1 MAPENR
7 YVITYEGLTD
17 DLIGAE
23 VTKGLNEFLGKAE
36 GVDPI
41 DRDSV
46 ACVWRAVVK
55 NQPPEQQKEQIEKLQ
70 KAKAGNESELGGKV
84 KTAAAPAAPIV
95 SAENSLGSAPNV
107 ANAAPAKEMSAAALV
122 EMKAEPA
129 ASQFEQVGEKKVWN
143 GDEKS
148 LQTMYLDQTQQ
159 QFQQLQGIGL
169 QMSSAETQQM
179 AQQLPAGN
187 QQQQF
192 YQQMPAAESQMM
204 FQQPQQ
210 IMSAESQMFQQ
221 PVPIES
227 QMQYQQPQTQQ
238 QQYGQYP
245 QMQQYQQPQMQYQP
259 MQTQFEPGNLRHRR
273 LDPGHHDSQRKG
285 PNVPRPYTQKQLELM
300 MQMLK
305 ELGDR
310 YSDDVRLNN
319 IMKGYYEKVEKAR
332 DELVAGAGGVKE
344 PAGGFF

>member
-1 MAPENR
+1 MSPENR
-7 YVITYEGLTD
+7 YVMTYEGLTD
-17 DLIGAE
+17 DLIGPE

-46 ACVWRAVVK
+46 PCVWKAVVK

-70 KAKAGNESELGGKV
+70 KAKAGNESELGGKA
-84 KTAAAPAAPIV
+84 KTAAAPEV
-95 SAENSLGSAPNV
+95 SAGKSLGSAPNV
-107 ANAAPAKEMSAAALV
+107 ANAAPALEMNANTPI
-122 EMKAEPA
+122 EMKSEPA
-129 ASQFEQVGEKKVWN
+129 ARQFEQAGEKNMWH

-148 LQTMYLDQTQQ
+148 LQTMYFDQTQQ

-169 QMSSAETQQM
+169 QMPAAGSSFQK
-179 AQQLPAGN
+179 LPAGN

-192 YQQMPAAESQMM
+192 SQQMPAAESQM
-204 FQQPQQ
+204 FQQTQK
-210 IMSAESQMFQQ
+210 MTYEGQMFQQ
-221 PVPIES
+221 PMQT
-227 QMQYQQPQTQQ
+227 QMQYQSPRMKQ

-245 QMQQYQQPQMQYQP
+245 EMQQYQQPLMQYQP
-259 MQTQFEPGNLRHRR
+259 MQMQYEPGNLRHRR

-310 YSDDVRLNN
+310 YSDDVRMSN
-319 IMKGYYEKVEKAR
+319 IMKGYYEQVEKAR
-332 DELVAGAGGVKE
+332 IEVVAAAGGGGSVRRKLPEE
-344 PAGGFF
+344 PTGGFF